1 MTEQRTY
8 PDAHRFTA
16 SRPDGV
22 VCIAQRAALTPGVCG
37 YPAGHP
43 IHAAPAKH
51 PASSSATKVDTP
63 AEALEEAE
71 RLTLRFRRVRALQV
85 GGKTVSEI
93 IDILHAEALDEDDAR
108 YVAGGRALLGW
119 KPEDGTERERQATR
133 AFVEAMN
140 AASTSTPAERI
151 TGISDRRA
159 AALVDLAELQRMIVA
174 VVVPRHDDR
183 SAIREHLARIGAA
196 LREGEAR

>member
-51 PASSSATKVDTP
+51 PASSSAARVD
-63 AEALEEAE
+63 
-71 RLTLRFRRVRALQV
+71 
-85 GGKTVSEI
+85 
-93 IDILHAEALDEDDAR
+93 
-108 YVAGGRALLGW
+108 
-119 KPEDGTERERQATR
+119 
-133 AFVEAMN
+133 
-140 AASTSTPAERI
+140 TPAERI

-159 AALVDLAELQRMIVA
+159 AALVDLAELQQYAAQLAPGVERGQIMI
-174 VVVPRHDDR
+174 RLDR
-183 SAIREHLARIGAA
+183 IETA
-196 LREGEAR
+196 LREGGAR